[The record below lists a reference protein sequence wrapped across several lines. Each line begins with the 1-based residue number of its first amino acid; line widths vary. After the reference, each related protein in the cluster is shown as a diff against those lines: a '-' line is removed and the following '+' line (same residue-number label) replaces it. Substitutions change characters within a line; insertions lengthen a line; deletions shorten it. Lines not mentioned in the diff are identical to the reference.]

1 MFLSM
6 KMSQQGKFCIFLF
19 TNEKADDDGGWQI
32 EAKYCHTGLVR
43 TVPGRHHYCE
53 CFDDKS
59 DYFSLGN
66 VLMIGVISSH
76 WGMF

>member
-1 MFLSM
+1 MERPG
-6 KMSQQGKFCIFLF
+6 QGLNALVNKNESAGQILYLLF

-43 TVPGRHHYCE
+43 TVPGRHHYSV
-53 CFDDKS
+53 CFE
-59 DYFSLGN
+59 
-66 VLMIGVISSH
+66 VITSH